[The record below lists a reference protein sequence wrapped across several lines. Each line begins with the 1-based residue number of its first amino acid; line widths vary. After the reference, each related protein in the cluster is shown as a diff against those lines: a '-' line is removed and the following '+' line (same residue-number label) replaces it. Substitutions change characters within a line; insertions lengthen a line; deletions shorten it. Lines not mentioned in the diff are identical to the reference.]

1 MKKLMCL
8 AIVLAVMAPLAAYA
22 QSSPPSTGSNEISRD
37 ILSLPV
43 NPPPSNVRPRPLPLV
58 DEASRELLGI
68 EDPAAAVEGLAT
80 VTRTSAGE
88 TIITPPTERMRS
100 LFLDSLSAN
109 PGPTGA
115 IEDPLVV
122 PEITDR
128 IQVADSSALPERAVG
143 LLVAEFADAGAS
155 TCAGTLVGRQ
165 SVLTAAH
172 CVYDNANGQW
182 STAVVFYPG
191 LTSSGEA
198 PHGAFHW
205 KSARVLKT
213 FVDNGDAEAPAIDWD
228 LAVVTLEQPAG
239 DSLGWLEIAAD
250 EPASFTARVFDY
262 PFDKPQGTMWV
273 DECTLPPEQRHGN
286 LLFLA
291 CTVTGAGGPVLEITG
306 GSARVRAV
314 NVAADEA
321 ATYAVRLS
329 DAYFAWLSDNIE

>member
-8 AIVLAVMAPLAAYA
+8 AIVLAVMAPLAALA
-22 QSSPPSTGSNEISRD
+22 QSSPPSTGSDEISRD
-37 ILSLPV
+37 LPGLPV
-43 NPPPSNVRPRPLPLV
+43 NPPPSSVRPRPLPLV
-58 DEASRELLGI
+58 DEASRALLGI

-80 VTRTSAGE
+80 VTRTSGGE

-115 IEDPLVV
+115 IEDPLV
-122 PEITDR
+122 PEIIDR

-143 LLVAEFADAGAS
+143 LLVVEFGDVGAS
-155 TCAGTLVGRQ
+155 TCAGTLVGRR

-172 CVYDNANGQW
+172 CVYDSVNGQW
-182 STAVVFYPG
+182 PTAVVFYPG

-205 KSARVLKT
+205 ESARVLKT
-213 FVDNGDAEAPAIDWD
+213 FVDNGDAEAPAITWD
-228 LAVVTLEQPAG
+228 LAVVILEQPAG

-262 PFDKPQGTMWV
+262 PFDKPQGTMWA

-286 LLFLA
+286 LVFLA
-291 CTVTGAGGPVLEITG
+291 CTVTGAGGPVLEMTDG
-306 GSARVRAV
+306 TARVRAV
-314 NVAADEA
+314 NVAADEV

-329 DAYFAWLSDNIE
+329 EAYFAWLSDSIE